1 MPSNQTPNYQ
11 LSQWSGDDR
20 ILMEDF
26 NADNAKIDAA
36 LKANADALA
45 AADAVLTAA
54 LQKKGNCQIV
64 YTTYVGTGE
73 YGPDHPN
80 TLTFDA
86 PPMLIFVGGGSY
98 NMGFLFRNCGLTMPT
113 NTEAGGFHPT
123 WRENSVSWHNPYG
136 ANYQYNNK
144 GGTYHVIAFLKV
156 S

>member
-1 MPSNQTPNYQ
+1 MNKTPNYQ
-11 LSQWSGDDR
+11 LSQWTRVDR
-20 ILMEDF
+20 VLMDDF

-36 LKANADALA
+36 LKADADALA

-86 PPMLIFVGGGSY
+86 PPMLIFICGDY
-98 NMGFLFRNCGLTMPT
+98 IRMGFLFRNWELTRPT
-113 NTEAGGFHPT
+113 NTETGGFHAA
-123 WRENSVSWHNPYG
+123 WRENSVSWYNSYD
-136 ANYQYNNK
+136 ADDQYNSRNN
-144 GGTYHVIAFLKV
+144 TYHVIAFLKV